1 MAIFHMYTWM
11 LYMNCRFWPTLTLLA
26 HCARRVWR
34 TQWYQPFYHRGLP
47 YFLIFH
53 ILYKLSTCLHR
64 SQKDMM
70 NTMTSTLLAPGARR
84 APHPQDCHILTFHI
98 LYKVTPCQKPPSYPQ
113 DWYIFNFSHIV
124 QTLHMFT
131 TNTMTTNTY
140 FYFFVIYFPFL
151 SFDWVNVKYHNT
163 LGVYVLHIDK
173 IHSLIFLNI

>member
-1 MAIFHMYTWM
+1 MNAHDCDCNKKTKKNNIRM

-98 LYKVTPCQKPPSYPQ
+98 LYKLSTCLRRTQWQ
-113 DWYIFNFSHIV
+113 QIHIFI
-124 QTLHMFT
+124 
-131 TNTMTTNTY
+131 
-140 FYFFVIYFPFL
+140 FFVIYFPFL

-163 LGVYVLHIDK
+163 LDLYVLHIDK
-173 IHSLIFLNI
+173 IHSLIFFKYLMTSLTLHILLTC